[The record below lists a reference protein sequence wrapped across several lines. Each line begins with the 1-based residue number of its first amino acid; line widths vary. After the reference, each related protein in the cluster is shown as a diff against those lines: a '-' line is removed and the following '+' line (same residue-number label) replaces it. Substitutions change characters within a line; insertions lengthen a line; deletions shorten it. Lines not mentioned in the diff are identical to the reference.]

1 MRCWMGGEVAD
12 LENEHDTVGVQT
24 TLERDG
30 DEHRAGEAEVVGVW
44 VRWIDGGLVER
55 VSSNR
60 INLMTE
66 LTSRVCDPRQ

>member
-1 MRCWMGGEVAD
+1 MGGEVAD

-44 VRWIDGGLVER
+44 VRWIDGGVVER
-55 VSSNR
+55 SW
-60 INLMTE
+60 I
-66 LTSRVCDPRQ
+66 